1 MKLIPRIILVLF
13 FCLGA
18 SCGKN
23 PNPIPN
29 VYVDFWI
36 YPDDVMYVNLNYYGG
51 HEEVTGGV
59 NGIVVYRIDQNS
71 FSAFDRAC
79 PYDWD
84 DIDEPRVEVEKDGIT
99 LRCKKC
105 KTMYNILDGGVISG
119 PSKYPLK
126 QYYTFYDGWRL
137 RIHN

>member
-1 MKLIPRIILVLF
+1 MKNIARIILAF
-13 FCLGA
+13 IFCLGA
-18 SCGKN
+18 SCGRN

-36 YPDDVMYVNLNYYGG
+36 YPDDVRYVNLNYYGG

-79 PYDWD
+79 PHDWD
-84 DIDEPRVEVEKDGIT
+84 APEEPRVVVEDGIF
-99 LRCKKC
+99 LRCELC
-105 KTMYNILDGGVISG
+105 NSLYNILDGSVISG